1 MKERDRMP
9 SFPNPFAGNVD
20 RKMTNTELMQALRID
35 IAGELEAIFLYDAH
49 YQATDDPAAKAVLAD
64 IRDEEKAHMGELIT
78 LMRHLDPTET
88 EFFLEGEGEVQE
100 KLAELGI
107 KTDGEIA
114 PAPAT
119 FVRAAAFSRKES
131 LMDYL
136 ARESA
141 DLSDGLWNRIDE
153 TVIGTARAQ
162 LTCRRFLKVF
172 GPLGAGVT
180 TVAVDGV
187 NKEEVLEDGIGR
199 IVGRTQLELPLFYE
213 DFTLLSRDMEYAA
226 QTGYPLDLSVA
237 IAAAKK
243 ASRREDD
250 LILNGSKA
258 LGTDGLLTVKGSSK
272 IKKSDWSQG
281 ENSFA
286 DITAG
291 VAQLAK
297 TGYLGR
303 YALVVSPDLFLDLQR
318 LQPNTG
324 LLEIDRIKKL
334 IGDNVYMTSVMG
346 PGKAVLVCAEPEYL
360 DLAIGLDLSV
370 GYLELADFNHTFR
383 IMETAAL
390 RVKDPAAIVV
400 FA

>member
-1 MKERDRMP
+1 M
-9 SFPNPFAGNVD
+9 
-20 RKMTNTELMQALRID
+20 
-35 IAGELEAIFLYDAH
+35 
-49 YQATDDPAAKAVLAD
+49 
-64 IRDEEKAHMGELIT
+64 
-78 LMRHLDPTET
+78 
-88 EFFLEGEGEVQE
+88 
-100 KLAELGI
+100 
-107 KTDGEIA
+107 
-114 PAPAT
+114 
-119 FVRAAAFSRKES
+119 
-131 LMDYL
+131 
-136 ARESA
+136 
-141 DLSDGLWNRIDE
+141 
-153 TVIGTARAQ
+153 
-162 LTCRRFLKVF
+162 F

-258 LGTDGLLTVKGSSK
+258 LG
-272 IKKSDWSQG
+272 
-281 ENSFA
+281 FA

-360 DLAIGLDLSV
+360 DLAVGLDLSV
-370 GYLELADFNHTFR
+370 GYLALAAFNHTFR

>member
-1 MKERDRMP
+1 
-9 SFPNPFAGNVD
+9 
-20 RKMTNTELMQALRID
+20 
-35 IAGELEAIFLYDAH
+35 
-49 YQATDDPAAKAVLAD
+49 
-64 IRDEEKAHMGELIT
+64 
-78 LMRHLDPTET
+78 
-88 EFFLEGEGEVQE
+88 
-100 KLAELGI
+100 
-107 KTDGEIA
+107 
-114 PAPAT
+114 
-119 FVRAAAFSRKES
+119 
-131 LMDYL
+131 MDYL

-213 DFTLLSRDMEYAA
+213 DFTLLGRDLELAA
-226 QTGYPLDLSVA
+226 QTGLPVDLSAA

-243 ASRREDD
+243 AARREDD
-250 LILNGSKA
+250 LVLNGNKA
-258 LGTDGLLTVKGSSK
+258 LGVDGLLTVKGSAK
-272 IKKSDWSQG
+272 VKKGDWKTG
-281 ENSFA
+281 ENGFS
-286 DITAG
+286 D
-291 VAQLAK
+291 VAAAVSQLAK

-303 YALVVSPDLFLDLQR
+303 YALVVAPDLFLDLQR
-318 LQPNTG
+318 LQPSTG
-324 LLEIDRIKKL
+324 MLEIDRIQKL
-334 IGDNVYMTSVMG
+334 IGDNVFMTSALA
-346 PGKAVLVCAEPEYL
+346 PGKAVLVCAEPEYV
-360 DLAIGLDLSV
+360 DLAVGLDLSV

>member
-1 MKERDRMP
+1 
-9 SFPNPFAGNVD
+9 
-20 RKMTNTELMQALRID
+20 
-35 IAGELEAIFLYDAH
+35 
-49 YQATDDPAAKAVLAD
+49 
-64 IRDEEKAHMGELIT
+64 
-78 LMRHLDPTET
+78 
-88 EFFLEGEGEVQE
+88 
-100 KLAELGI
+100 
-107 KTDGEIA
+107 
-114 PAPAT
+114 
-119 FVRAAAFSRKES
+119 
-131 LMDYL
+131 MDYL

-141 DLSDGLWNRIDE
+141 DLSDGLWNRSDE
-153 TVIGTARAQ
+153 TVIGTARNQ

-281 ENSFA
+281 
-286 DITAG
+286 
-291 VAQLAK
+291 
-297 TGYLGR
+297 
-303 YALVVSPDLFLDLQR
+303 ALVVSPDLFLDLQR

>member
-1 MKERDRMP
+1 
-9 SFPNPFAGNVD
+9 
-20 RKMTNTELMQALRID
+20 
-35 IAGELEAIFLYDAH
+35 
-49 YQATDDPAAKAVLAD
+49 
-64 IRDEEKAHMGELIT
+64 
-78 LMRHLDPTET
+78 
-88 EFFLEGEGEVQE
+88 
-100 KLAELGI
+100 
-107 KTDGEIA
+107 
-114 PAPAT
+114 
-119 FVRAAAFSRKES
+119 
-131 LMDYL
+131 MDYL

-153 TVIGTARAQ
+153 TVIGTARNQ

-346 PGKAVLVCAEPEYL
+346 PGKAVLVCAEPEYV
-360 DLAIGLDLSV
+360 DLAVGLDLSV

>member
-1 MKERDRMP
+1 M
-9 SFPNPFAGNVD
+9 
-20 RKMTNTELMQALRID
+20 
-35 IAGELEAIFLYDAH
+35 
-49 YQATDDPAAKAVLAD
+49 
-64 IRDEEKAHMGELIT
+64 
-78 LMRHLDPTET
+78 
-88 EFFLEGEGEVQE
+88 
-100 KLAELGI
+100 
-107 KTDGEIA
+107 
-114 PAPAT
+114 
-119 FVRAAAFSRKES
+119 
-131 LMDYL
+131 
-136 ARESA
+136 
-141 DLSDGLWNRIDE
+141 
-153 TVIGTARAQ
+153 
-162 LTCRRFLKVF
+162 
-172 GPLGAGVT
+172 
-180 TVAVDGV
+180 

-281 ENSFA
+281 RKQLRRYHRRVAQPSQDRLLGPLRA
-286 DITAG
+286 RG
-291 VAQLAK
+291 VARPVPPTCMRLAAEHRSA
-297 TGYLGR
+297 GDRPHQEAHRRQRVHDQRHGSRQGR
-303 YALVVSPDLFLDLQR
+303 ARVRRARV
-318 LQPNTG
+318 
-324 LLEIDRIKKL
+324 
-334 IGDNVYMTSVMG
+334 
-346 PGKAVLVCAEPEYL
+346 PGSCHR
-360 DLAIGLDLSV
+360 LDLSV

>member
-1 MKERDRMP
+1 
-9 SFPNPFAGNVD
+9 
-20 RKMTNTELMQALRID
+20 
-35 IAGELEAIFLYDAH
+35 
-49 YQATDDPAAKAVLAD
+49 
-64 IRDEEKAHMGELIT
+64 
-78 LMRHLDPTET
+78 
-88 EFFLEGEGEVQE
+88 
-100 KLAELGI
+100 
-107 KTDGEIA
+107 
-114 PAPAT
+114 
-119 FVRAAAFSRKES
+119 
-131 LMDYL
+131 MDYL

-258 LGTDGLLTVKGSSK
+258 LGTDGLLTVKGS
-272 IKKSDWSQG
+272 QG